1 MSEQADNITNRLMLL
16 KKYYN
21 SNIEDEIIL
30 MWTMDLLENYNLEEI
45 IIAIKSYKMN
55 ETYPPTLAG
64 IIKYIPETKTDY
76 AQLILEA
83 VRKYGVGS
91 ERAKDL
97 LKDNEVAI
105 NLYNRYGSRVGM
117 SEPYSTSQKFLFK
130 EINDEAQQQYR
141 FNKTTITTLEE
152 LEHEDQILLAEMEG
166 NEDYEPM

>member
-1 MSEQADNITNRLMLL
+1 MNEGVDNITNRLMLL

-30 MWTMDLLENYNLEEI
+30 MWAMDLLENYKPDDI

-64 IIKYIPETKTDY
+64 IIKYMPETKIDY
-76 AQLILEA
+76 AELILEA
-83 VRKYGVGS
+83 VRKCGVGS
-91 ERAKDL
+91 GRAIDL
-97 LKDNEVAI
+97 LKGDEVAI
-105 NLYNRYGSRVGM
+105 DLYNRYGNRVGM

-130 EINDEAQQQYR
+130 EINDEAQQTYK
-141 FNKTTITTLEE
+141 FNKTTLTTLKE
-152 LEHEDQILLAEMEG
+152 LEHEEQLLLSEMEG